1 MTYQKVGVIGAGVM
15 GVGLSTDLLLHG
27 IDVVL
32 IDNNER
38 QLEKAKEEIVK
49 SVRFAPL
56 LNREFSTLSKEEICQ
71 KMTFSDNHQALADC
85 EFVVENVTEDWLIK
99 KKLYAEIDQVLPPET
114 CIGMNT
120 SCTSITLAGSVTSRP
135 DKIVGVHFMNPVHL
149 KKTVEVIKG
158 YHTSEEAIGQLHV
171 LLDQL
176 GKDSVIVN
184 DFPGFVSN
192 RISHLFMNE
201 AAFVVQ
207 DQVADPAQVD
217 KIFKECFSHKMGPLE
232 TADLIG
238 LDTVVDSLKVLYDSF
253 QDPKFRCCPLLKKMV
268 HAGHLGRKTN
278 KGFYDYT

>member
-27 IDVVL
+27 IDVAL

-135 DKIVGVHFMNPVHL
+135 DKIVGVHFMNPVYL

-158 YHTSEEAIGQLHV
+158 CHTSEEAIGQLHV